1 MLGSNFYI
9 AKLTCLIIATLR
21 SLDMPVDY
29 GLTINRIEAAQPPK
43 FQGQEPQN
51 EWKVCEKNIN

>member
-21 SLDMPVDY
+21 SLDHGSPVK
-29 GLTINRIEAAQPPK
+29 TIVAAQQQH
-43 FQGQEPQN
+43 FRGQEPPN
-51 EWKVCEKNIN
+51 RLKVCEKNINSL